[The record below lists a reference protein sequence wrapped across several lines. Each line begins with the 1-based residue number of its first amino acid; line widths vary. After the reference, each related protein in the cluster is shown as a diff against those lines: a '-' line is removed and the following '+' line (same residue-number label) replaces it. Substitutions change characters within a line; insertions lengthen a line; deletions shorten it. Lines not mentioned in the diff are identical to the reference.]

1 MIRIRS
7 AFFIT
12 LIAIALAFA
21 VGLQAGYFAAR
32 SATLVLG
39 MERWV
44 EEIKGSV
51 QSVTGAGNG
60 GGQ

>member
-7 AFFIT
+7 AF
-12 LIAIALAFA
+12 LIVLVAIILAFA
-21 VGLQAGYFAAR
+21 IGLQAGYFSAR
-32 SATLVLG
+32 SATLVQG
-39 MERWV
+39 IGRWV
-44 EEIKGSV
+44 EEIKGSA

>member
-7 AFFIT
+7 AFLIT

-21 VGLQAGYFAAR
+21 VGLQAGYFASR
-32 SATLVLG
+32 SATLVRG

-44 EEIKGSV
+44 EEIKTYVPSINR
-51 QSVTGAGNG
+51 TKD